1 MRVFSGLAEMESS
14 PFYGARSVVTIGNFD
29 GVHPGHQQLLRRTQQ
44 RARELGVRSVVL
56 TFEPHPLSVLRPDL
70 KLRRLFDPA
79 DRQEQMARHGVDILV
94 IEPFSRNFS
103 QLSPEQFLS
112 DMILRPFQ
120 PVAIVVGYDFS
131 FGANRTGSIEF
142 LKAQS
147 ELLGFEFE
155 VVRPVSVQLGS
166 ERTVISSTRIRQA
179 LEQGDAVAAAALLG
193 RPYELRG
200 IVKKGAGRGR
210 AIGIPTANLETTIEP
225 ALKPGVY
232 AAWARVRNLRY
243 QALVNIGRN
252 PTFVDTEVLQVEA
265 HLPEFIGGAQNGDLY
280 GEMVALEFVE
290 RLRDERKFAS
300 AAELVAQIR
309 QDILIG
315 QQRLKGN

>member
-1 MRVFSGLAEMESS
+1 MRVFSGLSEMESS
-14 PFYGARSVVTIGNFD
+14 PLYGARSVVTIGNFD
-29 GVHPGHQQLLRRTQQ
+29 GVHPGHQQLIRRTQE

-56 TFEPHPLSVLRPDL
+56 TFEPHPLAVLRPDL

-79 DRQEQMARHGVDILV
+79 DRQEQMEKLGVDILV

-103 QLSPEQFLS
+103 QLSPEQFLG

-120 PVAIVVGYDFS
+120 PVALVVGYDFS

-155 VVRPVSVQLGS
+155 VVRPVSVQLGN
-166 ERTVISSTRIRQA
+166 ETTVISSTRIRQA
-179 LEQGDAVAAAALLG
+179 LELGDAASAAVLLG

-210 AIGIPTANLETTIEP
+210 SIGIPTANLDTTIEP
-225 ALKPGVY
+225 AIRPGVY
-232 AAWARVRNLRY
+232 AAWARVRNRRY
-243 QALVNIGRN
+243 QAMVNIGRN
-252 PTFVDTEVLQVEA
+252 PTFVDSEVLHVEA
-265 HLPEFIGGAQNGDLY
+265 HLPEFIGGAAEGDLY
-280 GEMVALEFVE
+280 GEMVALEFVD
-290 RLRDERKFAS
+290 RLRDERKFS
-300 AAELVAQIR
+300 SVAELVAQIR
-309 QDILIG
+309 QDILNG
-315 QQRLKGN
+315 QQRLKGS